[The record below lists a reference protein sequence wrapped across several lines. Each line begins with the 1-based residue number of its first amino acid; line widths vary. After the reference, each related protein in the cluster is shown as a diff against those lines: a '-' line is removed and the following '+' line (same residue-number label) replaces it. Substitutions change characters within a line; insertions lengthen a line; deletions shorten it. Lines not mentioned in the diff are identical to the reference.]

1 MAAPYGTKKMT
12 AIILRGSLL
21 VAIALTSLIIIHGY
35 FSGDILGVRVICCL
49 IVVIYLLIAEL
60 NARKGHYI
68 LAGWMVMV
76 LYALLAAVTLLLW
89 GLNTPVGVLAVGFV
103 VFLSGVMLGPKHIL
117 WVILSVA
124 ALLITIQHFH
134 NSGYIDPDNEALSK
148 PSHYFDVLVYITIL
162 GIFAL
167 ISWLSGKQTEYSII
181 RAQNA
186 EEKVRAEKAG
196 LVEKLEEQSLRLRQ
210 TQLQEMVSLYKFAA
224 IGQSTT
230 ATLHELSNLLSVLT
244 LDIDDISQQHQRSE
258 AIVNTKEGI
267 NHINELVRQARRQ
280 LHDNRNVE
288 IFNVIPVIEQTL
300 KEFQPKFKMRG
311 VELQKQIL
319 QRKSF
324 RIIGDSLN
332 VSHVITILI
341 NNALDACIGI
351 VNPKIIIKVEQMNN
365 SLKIDVIDNGI
376 GIPDSQ
382 RSSLFSPRQSEKPSG
397 LGVGLYI
404 TRHII
409 ENQLHGRISFSAPI
423 VGAHFSIQLPRYTK
437 DEVET

>member
-1 MAAPYGTKKMT
+1 MT

-124 ALLITIQHFH
+124 ALLITIQHIH

-230 ATLHELSNLLSVLT
+230 ATLHVLSNLLSVLT

-351 VNPKIIIKVEQMNN
+351 VNPKIIIKVEQVNN